1 MPYVTKS
8 VCAPKRHKPGKPH
21 HRIGSFGETAAERR
35 ELKAREEA
43 AFMRRARLAKRD
55 LDYAESPYTA
65 PVTVEE
71 REFGNSELGTIM
83 RIETRG
89 RCCIGWRSCGHIS
102 HNS

>member
-1 MPYVTKS
+1 MKGPRPLST
-8 VCAPKRHKPGKPH
+8 
-21 HRIGSFGETAAERR
+21 FGRTRAERR

-43 AFMRRARLAKRD
+43 DFMRRARLAKRD
-55 LDYAESPYTA
+55 IDYRESPYSA

-89 RCCIGWRSCGHIS
+89 RCCLGWRSCGRVS
-102 HNS
+102 HNA